1 MNSSPART
9 PRSATGLLV
18 SLVVGL
24 SIAAVLLLQ
33 AAAQDNRSTTFD
45 DVVEEIGGWIELEQH
60 AGFGNIVVGEVLAVL
75 REDAERWS
83 PQDVPN
89 AVIYYRVAVL
99 EALRGDA
106 KGEVSI
112 KYSGA
117 DTMSPDTRTFGP
129 LEVGKRY
136 LFSAGSLTSDGSYPV
151 YAGMGTIQVP
161 NDEVQAQ
168 LVKEFSSDLIPTAI
182 AEEREAIEAAT
193 AAAERQRKR

>member
-1 MNSSPART
+1 
-9 PRSATGLLV
+9 
-18 SLVVGL
+18 
-24 SIAAVLLLQ
+24 
-33 AAAQDNRSTTFD
+33 
-45 DVVEEIGGWIELEQH
+45 
-60 AGFGNIVVGEVLAVL
+60 
-75 REDAERWS
+75 
-83 PQDVPN
+83 
-89 AVIYYRVAVL
+89 
-99 EALRGDA
+99 
-106 KGEVSI
+106 
-112 KYSGA
+112 
-117 DTMSPDTRTFGP
+117 MSPDTRTFGP